1 MNKKAKLMEKRLTKL
16 YVEVLKLKDKSSLFE
31 GKFVE
36 LEKELTNTKE
46 ELTA

>member
-1 MNKKAKLMEKRLTKL
+1 MDKKAKLMEMRLTKL
-16 YVEVLKLKDKSSLFE
+16 HVEVLKLEDKSSLFE

-46 ELTA
+46 ELTT